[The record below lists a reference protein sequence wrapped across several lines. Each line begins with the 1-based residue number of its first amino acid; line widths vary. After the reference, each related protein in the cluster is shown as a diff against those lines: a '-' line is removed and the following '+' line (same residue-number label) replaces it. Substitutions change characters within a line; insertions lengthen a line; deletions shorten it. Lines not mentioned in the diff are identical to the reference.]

1 MSLCELINR
10 LEAGAPAA
18 DDLGHPLALA
28 VVAELGQCEKSEEQ
42 RKLFVD
48 ARKLADH
55 IIEPY
60 LRLDRQDKLKM
71 AEVYEREKCF
81 RKVGGI
87 NSLIQEKLKKKLGD
101 ELFLLL
107 RSISNYSKLIPVL
120 ERYVA
125 RIEGGDIRPKTST
138 LYYYVLRHGWGG
150 ELVKRASP
158 DSLKICTTYNFQNNK
173 SCLRGGTGVVLE
185 TMLFGVDDDLKK
197 RMLDAHSLL
206 PVRKRILEQYV
217 RHVESSGDV
226 TPCGVSLS
234 GYLYTHGFG
243 GEEIESQSCDSLQ
256 SFAQFDF
263 RVHKSGLH
271 GGKNSVLDSMLH
283 RVDDDLSKRVL
294 DVRSLLSVRK
304 RILAN
309 YISWIE
315 SKDYV
320 KSSGVSLSGYLRTHG
335 FGGEDVNR
343 DSSDSLITL
352 AIFDFRTHKSRMRG
366 GNPAVVESM
375 LFGIT
380 DQDLI
385 AKVRKYAFG
394 GSS

>member
-60 LRLDRQDKLKM
+60 LRLDRQDKLKK
-71 AEVYEREKCF
+71 AEGYEREKSF
-81 RKVGGI
+81 RNVGGI

-217 RHVESSGDV
+217 RHVESSGGV
-226 TPCGVSLS
+226 TPVS
-234 GYLYTHGFG
+234 
-243 GEEIESQSCDSLQ
+243 
-256 SFAQFDF
+256 
-263 RVHKSGLH
+263 
-271 GGKNSVLDSMLH
+271 
-283 RVDDDLSKRVL
+283 
-294 DVRSLLSVRK
+294 
-304 RILAN
+304 
-309 YISWIE
+309 
-315 SKDYV
+315 
-320 KSSGVSLSGYLRTHG
+320 VSLSGYLRTHG